1 MGQETRE
8 GGGICAI
15 VSAFAARND
24 TSVDQIVDLF
34 GRLRSRAGQAD
45 LSAPVGTSP
54 SDGTL
59 AGEEDAVPC
68 LVCGKGFKMLKRHL
82 RTAHKM
88 SEMDYRVRFGL
99 PEDRPLV
106 APEYSRRKAEQAREA
121 GLGQRRRAP
130 AG

>member
-15 VSAFAARND
+15 VSAFAARSD
-24 TSVDQIVDLF
+24 TSVEQIVDLF
-34 GRLRSRAGQAD
+34 GRLRLRAGQAD
-45 LSAPVGTSP
+45 PGPVVGAVRNDAIS
-54 SDGTL
+54 GE
-59 AGEEDAVPC
+59 GEETVPC

-121 GLGQRRRAP
+121 GLGQRRRAS